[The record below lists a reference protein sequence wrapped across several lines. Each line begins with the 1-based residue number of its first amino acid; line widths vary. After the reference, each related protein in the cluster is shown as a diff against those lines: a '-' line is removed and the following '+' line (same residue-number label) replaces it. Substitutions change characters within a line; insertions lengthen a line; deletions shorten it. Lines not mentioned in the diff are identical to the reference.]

1 MDATLNVNTTRESD
15 YKSSSILFAICFL
28 VYACAYIGRQNY
40 SVAVNSML
48 EQGIVTVD
56 IKGIIS
62 SAYFIA
68 YALGQIVN
76 GILADKKSP
85 FAMVGIGVTLI
96 MFAEIA
102 MFTISSPSY
111 LLIVWWAINGIGQSM
126 LWAPIFY
133 IINNILNPKLRFKA
147 VTLISLTTP
156 IGKIAGYFLSGLSI
170 KLGGWQGVFIMAT
183 IVMAI
188 LLTMWLSGSFIL
200 KKDLINPLKD
210 KKVQAKLEP
219 ETKKEASFMKYF
231 ISSGVFIFIPVLMIH
246 GLFSNGA
253 LEWIP
258 TILQTQYQI
267 SKDVSGYLMMVVPA
281 IGSLGVFLCN
291 FVYKK
296 VKGCEVKCAL
306 FFFVISLLLT
316 AVLFIMVRSGVFNV
330 YTAIIF
336 VVVFGIVYTSQLAV
350 SHTMIAFM
358 PMRFKAFGFVATMS
372 GMLNAVTYGGT
383 AISTYAMS
391 FLTDNSPLLLTIWL
405 IVLGVAMLFLTLG
418 YKKWKAFVA
427 NSTSIID

>member
-1 MDATLNVNTTRESD
+1 MEELTLDKVEKQSGYR
-15 YKSSSILFAICFL
+15 SSVIMFAICFL

-40 SVAVNSML
+40 SVAVNTMM
-48 EQGIVTVD
+48 EQGIVTTD

-68 YALGQIVN
+68 YAVGQIVN

-85 FAMVGIGVTLI
+85 FVLVGMGVSLI
-96 MFAEIA
+96 MLAEIA
-102 MFTISSPSY
+102 MFTIYTPSY

-126 LWAPIFY
+126 LWAPIFF
-133 IINNILNPKLRFKA
+133 IINNILNTKIRFKA

-156 IGKIAGYFLSGLSI
+156 IGKITGYFLSGLSI

-183 IVMAI
+183 IVMVI

-200 KKDLINPLKD
+200 KKDLINPLKE
-210 KKVQAKLEP
+210 KKIQAKLDP
-219 ETKKEASFMKYF
+219 QAKKDSSFIKYF

-258 TILQTQYQI
+258 TILQTQYSI
-267 SKDVSGYLMMVVPA
+267 TKDVSGYLMMIVPA
-281 IGSLGVFLCN
+281 IGSLGVFFCN
-291 FVYKK
+291 FVYAKLHNS
-296 VKGCEVKCAL
+296 EVKCAI
-306 FFFVISLLLT
+306 FFFIISLVLT
-316 AVLFIMVRSGVFNV
+316 AVLFIMVKSGVFNV

-336 VVVFGIVYTSQLAV
+336 VAVFGIVYMSQLAV
-350 SHTMIAFM
+350 SHTMIAYM
-358 PMRFKAFGFVATMS
+358 PMRFRSLGFVATMS

-391 FLTDNSPLLLTIWL
+391 FLTDNSSLLLIIWL
-405 IVLGVAMLFLTLG
+405 IVLAVAIVFLLLG
-418 YKKWKAFVA
+418 ANKWKKFVG
-427 NSTSIID
+427 NNTSL